1 MERFSLICKMEFH
14 KNVLPKS
21 KISISRLCSLLKIKC
36 LPSHKISQAWGIDLM
51 VAVMIFV
58 FGIVILYIYAL
69 NLPSQSN
76 ETLENLFYDGKNIL
90 NDILSE
96 GYPEDWNH
104 TNAFNIGILSDD
116 KINITKLERFNDLA
130 QEDYS
135 RTKILFN
142 TKYDY
147 IVYIEGTSWKIG
159 KPGFYINNIT
169 ATNLIKITRL
179 SIFDNKPTT
188 IYLYVWEE

>member
-1 MERFSLICKMEFH
+1 MEKCSLICNMKFH
-14 KNVLPKS
+14 KHILPNSNHSTSRLNFVIDKNILSKS
-21 KISISRLCSLLKIKC
+21 KR
-36 LPSHKISQAWGIDLM
+36 SQAWGIDLM

-58 FGIVILYIYAL
+58 FGIIVLYIYAL

-90 NDILSE
+90 NDVLSE
-96 GYPEDWNH
+96 GYPEDWNSI
-104 TNAFNIGILSDD
+104 NAVNIGILSDD
-116 KINITKLERFNDLA
+116 KINITKLERFRDLI

-135 RTKILFN
+135 KTKILFN

-147 IVYIEGTSWKIG
+147 IVYIEGTSWEIG
-159 KPGFYINNIT
+159 KPEVDINNIT

-179 SIFDNKPTT
+179 SIFDNKPAT